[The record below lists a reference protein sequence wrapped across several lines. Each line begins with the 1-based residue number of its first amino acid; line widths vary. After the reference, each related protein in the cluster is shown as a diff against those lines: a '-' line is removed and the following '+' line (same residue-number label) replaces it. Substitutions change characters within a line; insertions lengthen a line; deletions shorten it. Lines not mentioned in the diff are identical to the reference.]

1 MKGKIVSSSHS
12 SSSQDLARGPV
23 RKPASF
29 YAEKSKKQGEKET
42 EKLIFFFFNIR
53 DWLSQLWKLKSSMSG
68 SWPVE
73 TGPQESRG
81 YQLQCETEGR
91 SSMSQLKDN
100 KAERANSSFSH
111 SFILFSPQW
120 IG

>member
-42 EKLIFFFFNIR
+42 EKLIFFFLI
-53 DWLSQLWKLKSSMSG
+53 
-68 SWPVE
+68 
-73 TGPQESRG
+73 
-81 YQLQCETEGR
+81 
-91 SSMSQLKDN
+91 
-100 KAERANSSFSH
+100 
-111 SFILFSPQW
+111 
-120 IG
+120 